1 MKKRTRSMRVMNLHI
16 PYHIIMIIWS
26 LIAMAPV
33 WLLLINTLKPKKEI
47 YTNPFGLPREWT
59 LDNYRYIIS
68 DNNFFS
74 YFRNS
79 FIVVVVSLAVIL
91 LLGSLCAYA
100 LAHWRTRTSRGVYF
114 FIIVGM
120 MLPIKI
126 ATIRLL
132 EIMKTLGLLNTL
144 WSLFPVYIAM
154 GLPVAVFILTEFIR
168 GLPGE
173 LYEAGFMDGAGRFM
187 IYRKIVLPLIRPAL
201 ATVAIYNLVPIW
213 NDLWFPLIF
222 INVENQKTVLLA
234 VTRLQGHHGLAQAA
248 DHSVPVRAA
257 RHPAVS
263 DDVQAVRQGT
273 DGRRREGIKGKSDPA
288 CDTKTKEARV
298 MNAGFEVR
306 QE

>member
-1 MKKRTRSMRVMNLHI
+1 MKKRTRSMRIMNLHI

-154 GLPVAVFILTEFIR
+154 GLPIAVFILTEFIR

-234 VTRLQGHHGLAQAA
+234 VTRLQGQYTTDWPKLLTILSLSALPVILLYLTMSKQFVKGLTAG
-248 DHSVPVRAA
+248 
-257 RHPAVS
+257 AV
-263 DDVQAVRQGT
+263 
-273 DGRRREGIKGKSDPA
+273 KG
-288 CDTKTKEARV
+288 
-298 MNAGFEVR
+298 
-306 QE
+306 

>member
-1 MKKRTRSMRVMNLHI
+1 MKKRTRSMRIMNLHI

-132 EIMKTLGLLNTL
+132 EIMKTLRLLNTL

-234 VTRLQGHHGLAQAA
+234 VTRLQGQYTTDWPKLLTILSLSALPVILLYLTMSKQFVKGLTAG
-248 DHSVPVRAA
+248 
-257 RHPAVS
+257 AV
-263 DDVQAVRQGT
+263 
-273 DGRRREGIKGKSDPA
+273 KG
-288 CDTKTKEARV
+288 
-298 MNAGFEVR
+298 
-306 QE
+306 

>member
-68 DNNFFS
+68 DNNFFG
-74 YFRNS
+74 YFKNS

-154 GLPVAVFILTEFIR
+154 GLPIAVFILTEFIR

-187 IYRKIVLPLIRPAL
+187 IYCKIVLPLIRPAL

-234 VTRLQGHHGLAQAA
+234 VTRLQGQYTTDWPKLLTILSLSAL
-248 DHSVPVRAA
+248 PVI
-257 RHPAVS
+257 VLYLTMS
-263 DDVQAVRQGT
+263 KQF
-273 DGRRREGIKGKSDPA
+273 IKGL
-288 CDTKTKEARV
+288 T
-298 MNAGFEVR
+298 AGAVKG
-306 QE
+306 

>member
-47 YTNPFGLPREWT
+47 YTNPFGLPRTWT

-234 VTRLQGHHGLAQAA
+234 VTRLQGQYTTDWPKLLTILSLSALPVILLYLTMSKQFVKGLTAG
-248 DHSVPVRAA
+248 
-257 RHPAVS
+257 AV
-263 DDVQAVRQGT
+263 
-273 DGRRREGIKGKSDPA
+273 KG
-288 CDTKTKEARV
+288 
-298 MNAGFEVR
+298 
-306 QE
+306 

>member
-1 MKKRTRSMRVMNLHI
+1 MKKRARSMRIMNLHI

-26 LIAMAPV
+26 LIAMMPV

-68 DNNFFS
+68 DNNFFG
-74 YFRNS
+74 YFKNS

-154 GLPVAVFILTEFIR
+154 GLPIAVFILTELIR

-234 VTRLQGHHGLAQAA
+234 VTRLQGQYTTDWPKLLTILSLSALPVILLYLTMSKQFVKGLTAG
-248 DHSVPVRAA
+248 
-257 RHPAVS
+257 AV
-263 DDVQAVRQGT
+263 
-273 DGRRREGIKGKSDPA
+273 KG
-288 CDTKTKEARV
+288 
-298 MNAGFEVR
+298 
-306 QE
+306 

>member
-1 MKKRTRSMRVMNLHI
+1 MKKRARSMRIMNLHI

-68 DNNFFS
+68 DNNFFG
-74 YFRNS
+74 YFKNS

-154 GLPVAVFILTEFIR
+154 GLPIAVFILTEFIR

-187 IYRKIVLPLIRPAL
+187 IYCKIVLPLIRPAL

-234 VTRLQGHHGLAQAA
+234 VTRLQGQYTTDWPKLLTILSLSAL
-248 DHSVPVRAA
+248 PVI
-257 RHPAVS
+257 VLYLTMS
-263 DDVQAVRQGT
+263 KQF
-273 DGRRREGIKGKSDPA
+273 IKGL
-288 CDTKTKEARV
+288 T
-298 MNAGFEVR
+298 AGAVKG
-306 QE
+306 

>member
-1 MKKRTRSMRVMNLHI
+1 MKKRARSMRIMNLHI

-26 LIAMAPV
+26 LIAMMPV

-132 EIMKTLGLLNTL
+132 EIMKTLRLLNTL

-234 VTRLQGHHGLAQAA
+234 VTRLQGQYTTDWPKLLTILSLSALPVILLYLTMSKQFVKGLTAG
-248 DHSVPVRAA
+248 
-257 RHPAVS
+257 AV
-263 DDVQAVRQGT
+263 
-273 DGRRREGIKGKSDPA
+273 KG
-288 CDTKTKEARV
+288 
-298 MNAGFEVR
+298 
-306 QE
+306 

>member
-1 MKKRTRSMRVMNLHI
+1 MKKRARSMRIMNLHI

-68 DNNFFS
+68 DNNFFG
-74 YFRNS
+74 YFKNS

-154 GLPVAVFILTEFIR
+154 GLPIAVFILTEFIR

-234 VTRLQGHHGLAQAA
+234 VTRLQGQYTTDWPKLLTILSLSALPVILLYLTMSKQFVKGLTAG
-248 DHSVPVRAA
+248 
-257 RHPAVS
+257 AV
-263 DDVQAVRQGT
+263 
-273 DGRRREGIKGKSDPA
+273 KG
-288 CDTKTKEARV
+288 
-298 MNAGFEVR
+298 
-306 QE
+306 

>member
-68 DNNFFS
+68 DNNFFG
-74 YFRNS
+74 YFKNS

-154 GLPVAVFILTEFIR
+154 GLPIAVFILTEFIR

-187 IYRKIVLPLIRPAL
+187 IYYKIVLPLIRPAL

-222 INVENQKTVLLA
+222 INVESQKTVLLA
-234 VTRLQGHHGLAQAA
+234 VTRLQGQYTTDWPKLLTILSLSALPIILLYLTMSKQFVKGLTAG
-248 DHSVPVRAA
+248 
-257 RHPAVS
+257 AV
-263 DDVQAVRQGT
+263 
-273 DGRRREGIKGKSDPA
+273 KG
-288 CDTKTKEARV
+288 
-298 MNAGFEVR
+298 
-306 QE
+306 